1 MANSKDKQK
10 TVAKHL
16 YMKGTP
22 VAQIVELTGAASRSA
37 AGSTRKAGKKN
48 GPHAR

>member
-16 YMKGTP
+16 YMKGTRSTDRGTYRSKPPVRQP
-22 VAQIVELTGAASRSA
+22 VAE
-37 AGSTRKAGKKN
+37 
-48 GPHAR
+48 H